1 MDGRNPP
8 CIRLIELHNAFKFH
22 IVTIDGGTLGCARQC
37 AVQLPDE
44 GAIDE
49 EHVKI
54 AYDYPDGQVDRDNAE
69 KSFWIK
75 NLSRHAILVND
86 TVLTRKKTTELKH
99 GDVMLI
105 GDNRISVHIH
115 KGMSQ
120 NLCKY

>member
-1 MDGRNPP
+1 M
-8 CIRLIELHNAFKFH
+8 
-22 IVTIDGGTLGCARQC
+22 GCARHC

-54 AYDYPDGQVDRDNAE
+54 TYDYPDGQVDKDNAE

-86 TVLTRKKTTELKH
+86 TVLTRKKTAELKH
-99 GDVMLI
+99 GDAMLI

-115 KGMSQ
+115 KGIFMIKFYNLTKCLQNISVHLHTKVHSQ
-120 NLCKY
+120 NSVNSL